1 MVPRKLVSPRARHPH
16 GAGRGRGIDQADH
29 RAVWNAAGP
38 LRGDLLVLI
47 RRRTPLLY
55 EGERVFVPHAPESF
69 RRRYRTRR
77 LSRALHHR
85 TVPRCAG
92 GEKRLLRGRI
102 GESNRLGFCLL
113 TYRLIHRVRQRPG
126 GRQEQSHHM
135 VKLPLRV
142 DRNASGAGRLSA
154 HVVALT
160 SKPPTSGRFCQ
171 IA

>member
-1 MVPRKLVSPRARHPH
+1 MARA
-16 GAGRGRGIDQADH
+16 GAGDRSSRSSSGLECSGPATGRS
-29 RAVWNAAGP
+29 AGP
-38 LRGDLLVLI
+38 DPTSNAPSLRGAVSQIL
-47 RRRTPLLY
+47 
-55 EGERVFVPHAPESF
+55 GERVFVPHAPESF
-69 RRRYRTRR
+69 RRRYRARR

-113 TYRLIHRVRQRPG
+113 TYRLIHRARQRPG

-160 SKPPTSGRFCQ
+160 SKPPTSGLFCQ